1 MAKLTDA
8 MIDNTTEKIMEA
20 QAEWLNGVLTKLINK
35 GVAQKDIGVEYMP
48 DNRIVVLVD
57 GKQTASCSIMLQ
69 G

>member
-20 QAEWLNGVLTKLINK
+20 QANWLEDVLAGLLINGVSVND
-35 GVAQKDIGVEYMP
+35 VDVQYHP
-48 DNRIVVLVD
+48 DNRIVVAVD
-57 GKQTASCSIMLQ
+57 GVPKYTCSIMLQ